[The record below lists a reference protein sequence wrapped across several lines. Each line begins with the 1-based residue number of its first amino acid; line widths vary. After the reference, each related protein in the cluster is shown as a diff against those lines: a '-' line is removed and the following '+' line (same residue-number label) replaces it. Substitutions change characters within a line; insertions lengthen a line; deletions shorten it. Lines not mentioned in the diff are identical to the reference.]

1 MGKPLQVAQNSTV
14 YLRFDTKDIDLY
26 DKVKKITSSYP
37 GKSSVIIKCT
47 SSNKAFSFNT
57 KVDVNNY
64 LKNELIGL
72 LGEENVI
79 IKVQS

>member
-1 MGKPLQVAQNSTV
+1 MPIQTVQNATV
-14 YLRFDTKDIDLY
+14 YLRFNTKDIDLY

-37 GKSSVIIKCT
+37 GKSPVVIKCT
-47 SSNKAFSFNT
+47 SSNKGFSFNT

-72 LGEENVI
+72 LGEDNVI
-79 IKVQS
+79 IKVQE